1 MVVEFR
7 LTMVAFDAS
16 RLEAVT
22 FEAQMLE
29 AVTLEE
35 LEAVDAGRSK

>member
-1 MVVEFR
+1 
-7 LTMVAFDAS
+7 MVAFDAS